1 MRLDVIVNA
10 PDVAHSVDGVPADA
24 FGAAAGAAFAFAFV
38 FAAWGLDQLVLG
50 VASLVVLLRYRSLV
64 PAAFL
69 ALLIANP
76 QFRIDRVL
84 DVGRTLT

>member
-24 FGAAAGAAFAFAFV
+24 FGAAAGAAFAFV

-64 PAAFL
+64 TAAFL